1 MRLLKEDRIDMRA
14 DDVRAVTAMEDDD
27 RAVVLA
33 AVLAAADAV
42 ALEVDGKQL
51 FFFYRIIF
59 HAF

>member
-1 MRLLKEDRIDMRA
+1 MRA